1 MELIK
6 KNIGQKNIIQGVL
19 DILIDY
25 DSDIKKYNQA
35 IDDYNELGGLDKISE
50 AMGWNDTQ
58 KENWKKRIETVYN
71 IK

>member
-6 KNIGQKNIIQGVL
+6 KNIGQKNIIEGVL
-19 DILIDY
+19 DVLIDY
-25 DSDIKKYNQA
+25 ESDIKKYNQA

-50 AMGWNDTQ
+50 VMGWNNTQ